1 MQVGICL
8 LVQKKVCCF
17 SRSIMD
23 SCNCLV
29 SRSHCNIRLHR
40 NYSVTSFSFVCS
52 YVCVSCVN
60 KMDVDILSIKL
71 TAEKVSNLIGF
82 FFSFICSLA
91 SITMSLFKHQTES
104 IGLFLVHLN
113 GRHIMYIYL
122 LQIADCA
129 VADGN
134 TQEMRSSYKLHRA
147 NPDST

>member
-1 MQVGICL
+1 MVGMNTEKHRRSMQVGICL

-40 NYSVTSFSFVCS
+40 NYSVTSSSFVCS

-82 FFSFICSLA
+82 FF
-91 SITMSLFKHQTES
+91 
-104 IGLFLVHLN
+104 
-113 GRHIMYIYL
+113 
-122 LQIADCA
+122 
-129 VADGN
+129 
-134 TQEMRSSYKLHRA
+134 RSSVRSRVLLCLCLNTKPNRLVCFWCI
-147 NPDST
+147 